1 MNIAT
6 FYDQR
11 DDLFAKQ
18 MKNLRSVVPRLDPIT
33 SARVAETVQP
43 SVAEPEAAEPLETS
57 AASPGPIAVPIPE
70 SVPAPMVDRPLA
82 ATAPLIATPVVPL
95 TTIDD
100 DMNMMPWIV
109 GGSVLLASLAVG
121 ATLLASSSGVDISG
135 ARSES
140 LIRSTL
146 SYA

>member
-33 SARVAETVQP
+33 SARAAETVQP
-43 SVAEPEAAEPLETS
+43 SVAEPEAAEPTEATV
-57 AASPGPIAVPIPE
+57 ASDAPVSEPVP
-70 SVPAPMVDRPLA
+70 VVARPLA
-82 ATAPLIATPVVPL
+82 AAAPLIAAAKVSLPNA
-95 TTIDD
+95 DD
-100 DMNMMPWIV
+100 DMNMMSWVV
-109 GGSVLLASLAVG
+109 GGGVLVASLAVG
-121 ATLLASSSGVDISG
+121 AAFLASSSGVDVSG

-140 LIRSTL
+140 LIKSTL